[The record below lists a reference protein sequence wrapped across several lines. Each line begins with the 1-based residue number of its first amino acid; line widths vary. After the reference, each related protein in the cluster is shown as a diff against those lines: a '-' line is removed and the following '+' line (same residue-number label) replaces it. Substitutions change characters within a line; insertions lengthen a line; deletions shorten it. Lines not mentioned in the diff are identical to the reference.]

1 MQPEEIEIEKAV
13 ILLNAKLLG
22 VVLGLLSGAG
32 LFLMTNI
39 LVLKNGPNL
48 GAHLGLLSNFFPG
61 YRVTFVG
68 SIVGFFYAFV
78 VGFFTGIVLG
88 AVYNRIART

>member
-32 LFLMTNI
+32 LFLIAVAVLASLIPALRATRIDPI
-39 LVLKNGPNL
+39 LAL
-48 GAHLGLLSNFFPG
+48 HDE
-61 YRVTFVG
+61 
-68 SIVGFFYAFV
+68 
-78 VGFFTGIVLG
+78 
-88 AVYNRIART
+88 